1 MAVQLEAG
9 SGVTVLHLPN
19 EFNIY
24 VAVDFRDVL
33 LKALATGND
42 LEIDLAAVT
51 EMDAAGLQQL
61 LVAQR
66 EATAAGK
73 KMRLSGVGPAVLE
86 VMELCNVG
94 ARFDGVPLAPPRHW
108 ESA

>member
-1 MAVQLEAG
+1 MAIHLEVG
-9 SGVTVLHLPN
+9 SGVTVLRPPG

-24 VAVDFRDVL
+24 VAVEFRDVL

-42 LEIDLAAVT
+42 LEVDLAAVT

-66 EATAAGK
+66 EASAGGK
-73 KMRLSGVGPAVLE
+73 KMRITGAGPAVLE
-86 VMELCNVG
+86 VMELCNV
-94 ARFDGVPLAPPRHW
+94 ATRFEGVPVVPPQHW
-108 ESA
+108 EAE

>member
-1 MAVQLEAG
+1 MAMQLEAG
-9 SGVTVLHLPN
+9 SGVTVLRPPS

-24 VAVDFRDVL
+24 VAVEFRDVL
-33 LKALATGND
+33 LKALASGND
-42 LEIDLAAVT
+42 LEIDLATVA

-66 EATAAGK
+66 EATAAGR
-73 KMRLSGVGPAVLE
+73 KMRVTGAGPAVLE

-94 ARFDGVPLAPPRHW
+94 ARFSGVPVATPQHW
-108 ESA
+108 EAE

>member
-1 MAVQLEAG
+1 MTIHLEVG
-9 SGVTVLHLPN
+9 SGVTVLRPQS

-24 VAVDFRDVL
+24 VAVEFRDVL
-33 LKALATGND
+33 LKALSSGND

-51 EMDAAGLQQL
+51 EIDAAGLQQL

-66 EATAAGK
+66 EAAAGGK
-73 KMRLSGVGPAVLE
+73 KMIISGAGPAVLE

-94 ARFDGVPLAPPRHW
+94 ARFDGVPVVPPQHW
-108 ESA
+108 EAE